1 MTHSAFPKLLSSQIA
16 FDIARTIL
24 DGFDKHYR
32 LFRQTSQAARRHFE
46 SGNWAVAQQ
55 AARERIG
62 FYDQRVQECV
72 QLLEDEY
79 HRDELSTEPSDEVWR
94 ELKLHYIGMLSGH
107 KQPELAETFF
117 NSVCCSILHR
127 TYFHNDFIF
136 VRPMVSTEYI
146 ETDELLPTYRV
157 YYPAQDGLRFALK
170 RIVTNFQLG
179 CKFADLDRDVG
190 LVEARLRAVFGNA
203 PLEPNHQIQV
213 LSNLFYR
220 NKGAYIVGK
229 GINGNREYPFIVPIL
244 HQSPGEL
251 MLDTVLFDQEQ
262 ITILFSFT
270 RAYFLVDMEV
280 PSAYVQFLR
289 SLLPRKPRSEIY
301 TILGL
306 QKQGKTLFYRDYLQH
321 LKHSADRFEI
331 APGIKGL
338 VMLVFALPSFPYVFK
353 VIKDFFP
360 PPKET
365 TRAQVKEKYLLV
377 KYHDRVGRLADTLE
391 YSNVAFPA
399 ARFSEALVA
408 ELRRHAPSLVEF
420 EQDRIILRHLYIER
434 RMVPLNMFLMNADKA
449 GDDALIEHAIIEYG
463 NAIKELVAANI
474 FPGDMLYKNFGVTRH
489 GRVVFYDY
497 DEIETITDCNFRD
510 IPPARNEED
519 EMAAEPWYAIGKH
532 DVFPE
537 QLGAFL
543 LGNAKIRSYFM
554 QHHADLL
561 TRAFWQARK
570 ERIMAGH
577 VDDVFPYPQQIRFC
591 HQADAAQLP
600 MALSTPLSTP
610 LSTAL
615 SLPLSTSLFTDLPPG
630 LSTAPPAASANALS
644 TALPTS
650 LSTGLSTPLS
660 TDLSTVLSTLL
671 PASVQPLISGES
683 AP

>member
-1 MTHSAFPKLLSSQIA
+1 MTQVAFPKLLSSQIA

-32 LFRQTSQAARRHFE
+32 LFRQTSQTAKRHFE
-46 SGNWAVAQQ
+46 TGAWPVAQQ

-62 FYDQRVQECV
+62 FYDQRVHECV
-72 QLLEDEY
+72 QVLEDEY
-79 HRDELSTEPSDEVWR
+79 ADGELSDEVWR

-117 NSVCCSILHR
+117 NSVCCNILHR

-136 VRPMVSTEYI
+136 VRPVVSTEYI
-146 ETDELLPTYRV
+146 ETEEPLPTYRV
-157 YYPAQDGLRFALK
+157 YYPSQDGLRFALT
-170 RIVTNFQLG
+170 RIVTNFQLN
-179 CKFADLDRDVG
+179 CPFANLDRDIA
-190 LVEARLRAVFGNA
+190 LVEQRLKAIFGNHTV
-203 PLEPNHQIQV
+203 EPNHQIQV
-213 LSNLFYR
+213 LSSLFFR

-244 HQSPGEL
+244 HNRQGQL
-251 MLDTVLFDQEQ
+251 VLDTVLFDHEQ

-289 SLLPRKPRSEIY
+289 TLLPRKPRSEIY

-321 LKHSADRFEI
+321 LKHTSDRFEI
-331 APGIKGL
+331 APGIRGL

-365 TRAQVKEKYLLV
+365 TRAQIKEKYLLV
-377 KYHDRVGRLADTLE
+377 KHHDRVGRMADTLE
-391 YSNVAFPA
+391 YSNVAFPV
-399 ARFSEALVA
+399 ARFSEELIA
-408 ELRRHAPSLVEF
+408 ELMRHAPSLVEY
-420 EQDRIILRHLYIER
+420 EGDRIIVRHLYIER
-434 RMVPLNMFLMNADKA
+434 RMVPLNMFLTNAEQA
-449 GDDALIEHAIIEYG
+449 GKDALIEHGVLEYG

-497 DEIETITDCNFRD
+497 DEIEYITDCNFRN
-510 IPPARNEED
+510 IPEPRNEEE
-519 EMAAEPWYAIGKH
+519 EMSAEPWYSIGKH

-537 QLGAFL
+537 QFGRFL
-543 LGNAKIRSYFM
+543 LGNAKIRKYFL

-561 TRAFWQARK
+561 TRDFWQMRK
-570 ERIMAGH
+570 ERIVAGH
-577 VDDVFPYPQQIRFC
+577 IEDVFPYPQQIRFC
-591 HQADAAQLP
+591 NQ
-600 MALSTPLSTP
+600 TENTN
-610 LSTAL
+610 
-615 SLPLSTSLFTDLPPG
+615 
-630 LSTAPPAASANALS
+630 PAVP
-644 TALPTS
+644 LPTY
-650 LSTGLSTPLS
+650 LENLNN
-660 TDLSTVLSTLL
+660 
-671 PASVQPLISGES
+671 E
-683 AP
+683 